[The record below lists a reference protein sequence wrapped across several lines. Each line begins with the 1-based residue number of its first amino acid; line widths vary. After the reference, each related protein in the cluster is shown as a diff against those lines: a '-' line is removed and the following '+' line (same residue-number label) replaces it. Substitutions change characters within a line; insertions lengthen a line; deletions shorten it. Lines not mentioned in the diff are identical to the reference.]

1 MFKYKVALI
10 TLGTSIFCVIFS
22 GGIMTFSMAAF
33 FLDLLKEDIILQSAK
48 IADILSEAKPFDK
61 KTADEV
67 LKKIPVFVGSG
78 VRVFDR
84 AFFLT
89 AYAGDRSGVAE
100 SLKFSEFEKSELAAG
115 RSISGVRTG
124 AVPADRRF
132 YSASPVF
139 ADGVFSGGV
148 LSSVNFQANEARRKK
163 LLNKI
168 FASLVIALF
177 ISAFIGFSLSRW
189 LLSPF
194 SKIRAAVLS
203 YADGDFAPKIDI
215 GSSDDIGKIARTLN
229 EMSGKIEILLKS
241 QRDFLAD
248 SSHEFKTPL
257 TSIRGASEAIADGV
271 VSEPDEVKIY
281 AARIA
286 AEADYLSELVS
297 DILELSRLESG
308 AAVIQVYPLDV
319 ARVFYRTIERYEQAV
334 KNKGLRLEINFKPD
348 DKIGVMAED
357 KRISKAVK
365 NIIENAIFHSKRES
379 VIAIEYSL
387 QDGFYSFKISN
398 QGDSIAGEE
407 REKVFGRFYRKGGA
421 GRFLNAD
428 AGEVFS
434 GSGLGL
440 AICRQTIETFGGAI
454 EFIEPQPPYDAILFF
469 KLKKADI

>member
-1 MFKYKVALI
+1 VFKYKVALI
-10 TLGTSIFCVIFS
+10 TLGTSLFCVIFS

-33 FLDLLKEDIILQSAK
+33 FIDLLKEDIFLQTSK
-48 IADILSEAKPFDK
+48 IAAVLSEEKSFEK
-61 KTADEV
+61 KTAEEV
-67 LKKIPVFVGSG
+67 LNKIPIFVGSG

-84 AFFLT
+84 DFFLT
-89 AYAGDRSGVAE
+89 AYAGDKIGVTD
-100 SLKFSEFEKSELAAG
+100 SLRFSEYEKGELIAG
-115 RSISGVRTG
+115 RIISGARGG
-124 AVPADRRF
+124 AAPADRRF
-132 YSASPVF
+132 YSAAPIF
-139 ADGVFSGGV
+139 NAGVFSGGV
-148 LSSVNFQANEARRKK
+148 ISTVNFQASEARRKK

-194 SKIRAAVLS
+194 TKIRAAVLS
-203 YADGDFAPKIDI
+203 YAEGDFAPKIAI
-215 GSSDDIGKIARTLN
+215 AASDDIGKIARTLN
-229 EMSGKIEILLKS
+229 EMSAKIELLLKS

-271 VSEPDEVKIY
+271 VSEPAEVKNY

-286 AEADYLSELVS
+286 GEADYLSELVS

-308 AAVIQVYPLDV
+308 AAVIQIYPLDI
-319 ARVFYRTIERYEQAV
+319 ARVFYRTIERYDEAI
-334 KNKGLRLEINFKPD
+334 KNKGLRFEINFKPC

-365 NIIENAIFHSKRES
+365 NIIENAIFHSERES
-379 VIAIEYSL
+379 VIAVEYAM

-398 QGDSIAGEE
+398 QGDPIAGEE
-407 REKVFGRFYRKGGA
+407 RLKVFGRFYRRRGE
-421 GRFLNAD
+421 GRYLNASES
-428 AGEVFS
+428 EVFT

-440 AICRQTIETFGGAI
+440 AICRQTIETFGGTI
-454 EFIEPQPPYDAILFF
+454 EFIEPQPPYDAVLFF
-469 KLKKADI
+469 KLIKADI